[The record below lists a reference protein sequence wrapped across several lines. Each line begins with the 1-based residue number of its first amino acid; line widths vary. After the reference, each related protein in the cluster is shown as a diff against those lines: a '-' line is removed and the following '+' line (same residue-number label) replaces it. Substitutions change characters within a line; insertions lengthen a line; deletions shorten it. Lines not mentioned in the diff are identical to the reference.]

1 MSLFS
6 KTLSQWTLPLL
17 LFFGFYSIAH
27 GIQRTETIPLL
38 ASYSGLFLVLWIWI
52 RNYSSLW
59 NIFIIGLICRLLFW
73 NHIPALS
80 QDFYRF
86 IWDGNIQLLGINP
99 FRFTPNE
106 LIDLIDFP
114 NAQLLFEKM
123 GSLSNENYS
132 NYPPLS
138 QYLYQV
144 MAYFNNDDIRF
155 PVVALRGLYLIG
167 EIFLFFGAKSLLERM
182 ELPTSYLSWYFLN
195 PLVIVE
201 GFGNLHGESLM
212 LAFTLF
218 AWLFCLKRKPLLG
231 GLFMALAIG
240 TKLLPLLLIPFFFRY
255 LGIRKFTIFGV
266 SILGFSVLLWIPFWE
281 GKMLENYTQTIQ
293 LWFTTFEFNGS
304 LYNIVRAIGYE
315 VKGYNIIRKLG
326 KITPFITL
334 GLVLL
339 FSLFNSNRRPQ
350 QIFKSML
357 FFLSCYFFMATTVH
371 PWYIINLIFLGIISG
386 YIYPILWSLVVFWSY
401 SAYGV
406 EVVEEKIGWQLGAY
420 LLVYGCF
427 FYELFKG
434 RLGHHLQKSNF
445 FSV

>member
-1 MSLFS
+1 M
-6 KTLSQWTLPLL
+6 
-17 LFFGFYSIAH
+17 
-27 GIQRTETIPLL
+27 
-38 ASYSGLFLVLWIWI
+38 LWIWI

-339 FSLFNSNRRPQ
+339 FSLFN
-350 QIFKSML
+350 
-357 FFLSCYFFMATTVH
+357 C
-371 PWYIINLIFLGIISG
+371 
-386 YIYPILWSLVVFWSY
+386 
-401 SAYGV
+401 
-406 EVVEEKIGWQLGAY
+406 
-420 LLVYGCF
+420 
-427 FYELFKG
+427 
-434 RLGHHLQKSNF
+434 
-445 FSV
+445 

>member
-27 GIQRTETIPLL
+27 GLQRTETIPLL
-38 ASYSGLFLVLWIWI
+38 ATYSGLFLVLWIWI

-144 MAYFNNDDIRF
+144 MAYFNNDDIRS
-155 PVVALRGLYLIG
+155 P
-167 EIFLFFGAKSLLERM
+167 
-182 ELPTSYLSWYFLN
+182 
-195 PLVIVE
+195 
-201 GFGNLHGESLM
+201 
-212 LAFTLF
+212 
-218 AWLFCLKRKPLLG
+218 
-231 GLFMALAIG
+231 
-240 TKLLPLLLIPFFFRY
+240 
-255 LGIRKFTIFGV
+255 
-266 SILGFSVLLWIPFWE
+266 
-281 GKMLENYTQTIQ
+281 
-293 LWFTTFEFNGS
+293 
-304 LYNIVRAIGYE
+304 
-315 VKGYNIIRKLG
+315 
-326 KITPFITL
+326 
-334 GLVLL
+334 
-339 FSLFNSNRRPQ
+339 
-350 QIFKSML
+350 
-357 FFLSCYFFMATTVH
+357 
-371 PWYIINLIFLGIISG
+371 
-386 YIYPILWSLVVFWSY
+386 
-401 SAYGV
+401 
-406 EVVEEKIGWQLGAY
+406 
-420 LLVYGCF
+420 
-427 FYELFKG
+427 
-434 RLGHHLQKSNF
+434 
-445 FSV
+445 